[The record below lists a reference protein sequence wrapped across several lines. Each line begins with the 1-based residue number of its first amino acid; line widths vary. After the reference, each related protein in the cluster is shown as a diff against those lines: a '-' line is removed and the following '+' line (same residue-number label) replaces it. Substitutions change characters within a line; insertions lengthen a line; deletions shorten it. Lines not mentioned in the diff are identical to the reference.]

1 MKPDSRLRP
10 WYRARDHMV
19 DAVVADLY
27 GSADDALLQEEPL
40 ERYIVGILHPRAAN
54 GTQESVEVA
63 DETPD
68 DEAGTAVDADYDP
81 GVSFAN
87 LRYPSTIGLTF
98 GLTEATRQITV
109 ELEADRYTPA
119 TGVEDD
125 DGTPDGAEVAS
136 RGHGKRIRHWQRLPF
151 GPHTRTIDL
160 AAGVSST
167 LDLTDG
173 LELRVVVRPARDGI
187 VNMTLVLVNTFPK
200 PEKGRSDMW
209 CWFRPMIRVRAVE
222 GEFADRRP
230 KHLLTHMDD
239 DERSGELLYRDQR
252 HLAVG
257 HGVAVT
263 WDEGPKVMQ
272 VETTFFPRHDLQL
285 AQAERDDVTELG
297 MKTLAEPGVWE
308 PLDRLVDTY
317 EAWIQ
322 DQEDRL
328 PVLFPDSS
336 ESAKQHT
343 ATAARHIDE
352 ARKAVDRMRRGID
365 LLTKDEDA
373 DRAFRVMNT
382 VMQQQRVRQEMIRS
396 GATTP
401 PDLDGEWR
409 PFQIAFILLNLEG
422 LVEPTSQDRDLA
434 DLLWFP
440 TGGGK
445 TEAYLGLIAFTLVH
459 RRLRGAGE
467 DGTGAGVGVL
477 MRYTLR
483 LLTLQQFERA
493 AGLICALEDWRREA
507 HDMAG
512 KEPFS
517 IGLWVG
523 QGATPNNVKKAATAL
538 KKRLNDEDPGGDGDP
553 VQLLHCPWCGTDLG
567 PRDYRADVR
576 MDEVTV
582 RCSNVDCAFHA
593 GLPVHLV
600 DSDVYRVRPSLIIG
614 TVDKFAMLAWQSKSG
629 RLFGSGQD
637 APPDLIVQDELH
649 LISGPLGTLVG
660 LYETAI
666 DHLATDS
673 TSGARPKVV
682 ASTATIRR
690 AAEQVHAVFARDA
703 RQFPPPGI
711 DAADSFFAVDA
722 APETKGTRRYVGLMA
737 PSTSHATLLVRT
749 YAALLQG
756 AKDLEAEPE
765 VRDAYWT
772 LLGYF
777 NSLRVLGAAYIQ
789 SIDDVRDRIKVVAK
803 RLESDARETRDPRE
817 MTSRKKSS
825 EIPLELKALQT
836 AHPDPNSPDIV
847 LATNMISVGVDV
859 DRLGLMAVMGQ
870 PQATS
875 EYIQATSRVGRRYP
889 GLVFTLYNASRSRDL
904 SHYEAFTSY
913 HRALYKQVEAAGVTP
928 FAPRALDRGLHGL
941 LVILARHTITGSAED
956 KSVAVPIESDE
967 LERVVEV
974 IVARAEKVE
983 SSAGE
988 EARKALGEEVRK
1000 ALDELIEA
1008 WRDAVDNQAI
1018 VQYPRWG
1025 RKKND
1030 ARGLISPAGA
1040 TGMDETTG
1048 EPLAEIFPPL
1058 DPPWPTL
1065 MSLRNVDRESTL
1077 QIISPK
1083 KTKAVAGDGN
1093 Q

>member
-1 MKPDSRLRP
+1 M
-10 WYRARDHMV
+10 
-19 DAVVADLY
+19 ADLY
-27 GSADDALLQEEPL
+27 GSADDELLTEDPL
-40 ERYIVGILHPRAAN
+40 ERYIVGILHPRTSDGAQA
-54 GTQESVEVA
+54 TVEVA

-68 DEAGTAVDADYDP
+68 DEAGAAPDADYDP

-87 LRYPSTIGLTF
+87 LRYPSTMGMTF
-98 GLTEATRQITV
+98 GLTKSTAQIAV
-109 ELEADRYTPA
+109 EIEVDRYEPEA
-119 TGVEDD
+119 GSEGSGGDEE
-125 DGTPDGAEVAS
+125 GAEIAG
-136 RGHGKRIRHWQRLPF
+136 RRPGKRSRRWRRVPF
-151 GPHTRTIDL
+151 GPRTEY
-160 AAGVSST
+160 
-167 LDLTDG
+167 LDVVPGMPRDRCLDDG
-173 LELRVVVRPARDGI
+173 LKLRVVVRPVHDDV
-187 VNMTLVLVNTFPK
+187 VNVTLVLVNSFPR

-209 CWFRPMIRVRAVE
+209 CWFRPVIRVRALG

-230 KHLLTHMDD
+230 DRVLEHMDG
-239 DERSGELLYRDQR
+239 DERSGELLYRAQR

-263 WDEGPKVMQ
+263 WDEAPTVTE
-272 VETTFFPRHDLQL
+272 VSTTFFPAHDLSL
-285 AQAERDDVTELG
+285 AQAEREDVTGLS
-297 MKTLAEPGVWE
+297 MKALAEPGVFE
-308 PLDRLVDTY
+308 PLERLVGTY
-317 EAWIQ
+317 ESWIAT
-322 DQEDRL
+322 QERQL
-328 PVLFPDSS
+328 HMLIPEHSATS
-336 ESAKQHT
+336 EQHIRT
-343 ATAARHIDE
+343 AEKHIGE
-352 ARKAVDRMRRGID
+352 AREAVGRMRRGIHV
-365 LLTKDEDA
+365 LTRDASA
-373 DRAFRVMNT
+373 DRAFRVMNA

-396 GATTP
+396 GARTP
-401 PDLDGEWR
+401 PDIEGEWR
-409 PFQIAFILLNLEG
+409 PFQIAFVLLNLEG
-422 LVEPTSQDRDLA
+422 LADPSSADRDVA

-445 TEAYLGLIAFTLVH
+445 TEAYLGLIAFVLVH

-467 DGTGAGVGVL
+467 DSTGAGVGVL

-493 AGLICALEDWRREA
+493 AGLICALEDWRRSTRE
-507 HDMAG
+507 MAG
-512 KEPFS
+512 KESFS

-523 QGATPNNVKKAATAL
+523 QGATPNNAKDAAKAL
-538 KKRLNDEDPGGDGDP
+538 KKRLSDEDPGDGGDP
-553 VQLLHCPWCGTDLG
+553 VQLLRCPWCGSALG
-567 PRDYRADVR
+567 PSDYHADVHR
-576 MDEVTV
+576 DEVTV
-582 RCSNVDCAFHA
+582 RCPNIECEFHA

-600 DSDVYRVRPSLIIG
+600 DSDVYRRRPSLVIG
-614 TVDKFAMLAWQSKSG
+614 TVDKFAMLAWRAPSG
-629 RLFGSGQD
+629 RLFGAGDD

-673 TSGARPKVV
+673 ETGVRPKLV

-690 AAEQVHAVFARDA
+690 AAEQVHAVFAREA

-711 DAADSFFAVDA
+711 DADDSFFAVDA
-722 APETKGTRRYVGLMA
+722 APDVKGTRRYVGLMA

-756 AKDLEAEPE
+756 AKDLDADPK

-803 RLESDARETRDPRE
+803 RLGSEPRETRDPRE

-825 EIPLELKALQT
+825 EIPHELNALQT
-836 AHPDPNSPDIV
+836 AFPDAGSPDIV

-870 PQATS
+870 PQTTS
-875 EYIQATSRVGRRYP
+875 EYIQATSRVGRRHP

-913 HRALYKQVEAAGVTP
+913 HRALYKQVEATGATP

-941 LVILARHTITGSAED
+941 LVILARHTIAASADD
-956 KSVAVPIESDE
+956 KSVKMPIESGGLND
-967 LERVVEV
+967 VVDV
-974 IVARAEKVE
+974 IVTRAEKVE
-983 SSAGE
+983 PGT
-988 EARKALGEEVRK
+988 GEEVRA
-1000 ALDELIEA
+1000 ALDKLIEA
-1008 WRDAVDNQAI
+1008 WRHAVETGTV
-1018 VQYPRWG
+1018 VQYVRWAMQKSDV
-1025 RKKND
+1025 R
-1030 ARGLISPAGA
+1030 ALISPAGA
-1040 TGMDETTG
+1040 SGKDDTTG

-1065 MSLRNVDRESTL
+1065 TSLRNVDRESTL
-1077 QIISPK
+1077 QITSTK